1 MIFALQ
7 MSCYTCRLNDDNVC
21 ATVKSSRICPK
32 IAYDIG
38 SSRPVRL
45 TQSNK
50 ISLKEE
56 KRKMKSCWGT
66 LFVCATPIGNLCD
79 ITLRALEV
87 LKSVNFI
94 AAEDTKVTLKL
105 LNHHGIRKPLVSYHQ
120 HSPPKRTEWLL
131 QQLKEGKNIALVCN
145 AGTPG
150 ISDPGVPLVR
160 KALQERI
167 PVVPVPGPSAVTAAL
182 SVAGMDAQRFIFLG
196 FLPRERKERRE
207 LLELVKSLPFTLVI
221 YEAPHRLAE
230 SLKDLVEIL
239 GDRTTVLCRELTK
252 MHEEVVLTTLSALA
266 HKYEAETPI
275 GEFTLVIEGAKRQK
289 PEPDWQ
295 AIDEAVKEL
304 LDAGLSV
311 SDVAKEIARSFSVPR
326 SVAYRQA
333 LKKAKK
339 RQGS

>member
-1 MIFALQ
+1 MFAQL
-7 MSCYTCRLNDDNVC
+7 
-21 ATVKSSRICPK
+21 SRAAKRAPK
-32 IAYDIG
+32 LLYAA
-38 SSRPVRL
+38 VFFL
-45 TQSNK
+45 TDRSV
-50 ISLKEE
+50 LKAAERTL
-56 KRKMKSCWGT
+56 KGRHGMKPDLGT
-66 LFVCATPIGNLCD
+66 LFVCATPIGNLGD

-87 LKSVNFI
+87 LKGVDI
-94 AAEDTKVTLKL
+94 VAAEDTRVTLKL
-105 LNHHGIRKPLVSYHQ
+105 LNHYGIRKPLVSYHQ

-160 KALQERI
+160 KALQEKI

-196 FLPRERKERRE
+196 FLPREKKERRE

-252 MHEEVVLTTLSALA
+252 VHEEVLLTTLSALA
-266 HKYEAETPI
+266 RKYETETPI
-275 GEFTLVIEGAKRQK
+275 GEFTLVIEGAKTQE
-289 PEPDWQ
+289 PEPNWR
-295 AIDEAVKEL
+295 AIDKAIDEL

-311 SDVAKEIARSFSVPR
+311 SDVAREIAKAFSIPR
-326 SVAYRQA
+326 STAYRRA
-333 LKKAKK
+333 LEKARKC
-339 RQGS
+339 QGS

>member
-1 MIFALQ
+1 MFAQL
-7 MSCYTCRLNDDNVC
+7 
-21 ATVKSSRICPK
+21 SRAAKRAPK
-32 IAYDIG
+32 LLYAA
-38 SSRPVRL
+38 VFFL
-45 TQSNK
+45 TDRSV
-50 ISLKEE
+50 LKAAERTL
-56 KRKMKSCWGT
+56 KGRHGMKPDLGT
-66 LFVCATPIGNLCD
+66 LFVCATPIGNLGD

-87 LKSVNFI
+87 LKSVDII
-94 AAEDTKVTLKL
+94 AAEDTRVTLKL
-105 LNHHGIRKPLVSYHQ
+105 LNHYGIRKPLVSYHQ

-131 QQLKEGKNIALVCN
+131 QQLKEGKDIALVCN

-160 KALQERI
+160 KALQEKI

-196 FLPRERKERRE
+196 FLPREKKERRE

-252 MHEEVVLTTLSALA
+252 MHEEVVLTTLSELSR
-266 HKYEAETPI
+266 KYATETPI
-275 GEFTLVIEGAKRQK
+275 GEFTLVIEGAKTQE
-289 PEPDWQ
+289 PEPNWR
-295 AIDEAVKEL
+295 AIDKAIDEL

-311 SDVAKEIARSFSVPR
+311 SDVAREIAKAFSIPR
-326 SVAYRQA
+326 STAYRRA
-333 LKKAKK
+333 LEKARKC
-339 RQGS
+339 QGS